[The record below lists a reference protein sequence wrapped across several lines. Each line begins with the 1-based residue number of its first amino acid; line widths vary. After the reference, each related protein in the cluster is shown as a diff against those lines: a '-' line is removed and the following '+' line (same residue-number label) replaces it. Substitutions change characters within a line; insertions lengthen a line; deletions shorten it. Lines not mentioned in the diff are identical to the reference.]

1 MNNSVTLIK
10 NAQIISPGDGLFLS
24 GDILIKDGL
33 VERIGGN
40 IEAGPDSTEIIDVK
54 GAFVSPGFVD
64 VHSHFR
70 DPGQTEKEDIHTGAE
85 AAAAGGYTTV
95 VCMAN
100 TLPAVDN
107 SGTLKEIL
115 SKASSEKIHVF
126 QCASVTMG
134 RKGTA
139 LTDFDALKKAGA
151 AGFTDDGSPVMDET
165 LLKTAMEKAKALN
178 TVLSFHEEDP
188 AFIGVA
194 GINEGKV
201 SEKLGIKGAHRDAE
215 ICMIKRDL
223 RLALETGCRIDIQH
237 VSAKESV
244 ELIRE
249 AKKKDK
255 DDLIH
260 AEVTPNH
267 FSLTEDSVLEY
278 GALAKINPPLRTE
291 DDRLAL
297 IEGLK
302 DGTIDLI
309 ATDHAPHTKADK
321 GKELPECMSGIIGLE
336 TAFSL
341 GLKNLVDPGHLSLK
355 ELVMLMSVNPAKAY
369 GLNAGHLKEGA
380 PADMV
385 IFDTGETTTYS
396 SFHSRSD
403 NSPFKGQTL
412 PGRIIHTI
420 VSGRKVY

>member
-1 MNNSVTLIK
+1 MNKSDTLIK

-33 VERIGGN
+33 VDRIAGS
-40 IEAGPDSTEIIDVK
+40 IEAVPDSTEIIDAK
-54 GAFVSPGFVD
+54 GAYAAPGFVD

-70 DPGQTEKEDIHTGAE
+70 DPGQTEKEDIHTGAA

-107 SGTLKEIL
+107 TGTLNEIL
-115 SKASSEKIHVF
+115 SKASLEAVHVL
-126 QCASVTMG
+126 QCASVTKE
-134 RKGTA
+134 RKGAA
-139 LTDFDALKKAGA
+139 LTDFDALIAAGA
-151 AGFTDDGSPVMDET
+151 AGFTDDGSPITDEV
-165 LLKTAMEKAKALN
+165 LLKAAMEKAKTLD
-178 TVLSFHEEDP
+178 TILSFHEEDP

-215 ICMIKRDL
+215 ICMVKRDL
-223 RLALETGCRIDIQH
+223 ELALETGCRIDIQH

-244 ELIRE
+244 ELIRA
-249 AKKKDK
+249 AKKRDGN
-255 DDLIH
+255 DLIH

-267 FSLTEDSVLEY
+267 FSLTEEAVMEY

-291 DDRLAL
+291 EDRLAL

-302 DGTIDLI
+302 DGTMDLI
-309 ATDHAPHTKADK
+309 ATDHAPHTKSDK
-321 GKELPECMSGIIGLE
+321 EKELPDCMSGITGLE

-355 ELVMLMSVNPAKAY
+355 ELITLMSVNPAKAY
-369 GLNAGHLKEGA
+369 GLNAGHLREGA
-380 PADMV
+380 PADIV
-385 IFDTGETTTYS
+385 IFDTKENTTYS
-396 SFHSRSD
+396 SFRSRSD

-412 PGRIIHTI
+412 PGRILHTI
-420 VSGRKVY
+420 ASGRKVF